1 MGISLEF
8 HLESGG
14 IHRNLIFLPFRQNP
28 NGIPTFRGIP
38 AESAGT
44 HGGGYVKYCNFPLSI
59 IQFHHCGM
67 EVYMVSGIFLNAIT
81 EWILLL
87 LIKLRIR

>member
-1 MGISLEF
+1 LESIGIPFKFHWESMGIPSKFHWESMGISLEF

-14 IHRNLIFLPFRQNP
+14 IHRNLIFLPFRRNP

-44 HGGGYVKYCNFPLSI
+44 HGGG
-59 IQFHHCGM
+59 
-67 EVYMVSGIFLNAIT
+67 
-81 EWILLL
+81 
-87 LIKLRIR
+87 